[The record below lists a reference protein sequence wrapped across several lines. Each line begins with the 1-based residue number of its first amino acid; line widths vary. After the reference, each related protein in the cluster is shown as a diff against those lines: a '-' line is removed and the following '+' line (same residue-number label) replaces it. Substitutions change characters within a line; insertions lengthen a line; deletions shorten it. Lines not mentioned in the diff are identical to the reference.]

1 MPRPRDLAKVH
12 SMRPTRAI
20 PKTSR
25 LRCCSND
32 GVHGT
37 RLKPSPSVDHGK
49 AAGREVETLAIDTG
63 DNVAVSSRMI
73 GQAGIRGH
81 AGGCLIELPPPKR
94 VQQVAGED
102 DALPLMAGEVLAD
115 QVFGTRVHGLLNL
128 EAKAARTERPG
139 LPREQLTVE
148 PGGAGRFHLRGE
160 RQVGPNRNCGAVPAP
175 RVLESPQLDDRARR
189 AVAGGIQVRQADVVG
204 PSIRAVDDR
213 VGRAPELIIKTARDE
228 PPDDRPGRV
237 RLFEDIVA
245 ETAFDPQL
253 GEPSVDTLD
262 DIAAL
267 AEHPQGR
274 LGTFR
279 QIPSGRSERLGQP
292 EALKLAHAPD
302 QGRPDVPVQGVIGL
316 GPEID
321 DAIMA
326 RGLGR
331 KGTIEPGPTVSV
343 DLCAE
348 AAANLEVISWS
359 EFKGDKVTR
368 TGAQSLADVVP
379 RNDEVA
385 PVVRDT
391 TDNDV
396 NVGIIGIPMFSTD
409 PVELC
414 SKVPFRLSH
423 QVARKG
429 FQVGK
434 LRRVLR
440 GHDKAEMMAI
450 ALTPLGECFVIGAVL
465 LTVKYPPRSIVL
477 RDALAA

>member
-1 MPRPRDLAKVH
+1 M
-12 SMRPTRAI
+12 
-20 PKTSR
+20 
-25 LRCCSND
+25 
-32 GVHGT
+32 
-37 RLKPSPSVDHGK
+37 
-49 AAGREVETLAIDTG
+49 
-63 DNVAVSSRMI
+63 
-73 GQAGIRGH
+73 
-81 AGGCLIELPPPKR
+81 
-94 VQQVAGED
+94 
-102 DALPLMAGEVLAD
+102 
-115 QVFGTRVHGLLNL
+115 
-128 EAKAARTERPG
+128 
-139 LPREQLTVE
+139 
-148 PGGAGRFHLRGE
+148 
-160 RQVGPNRNCGAVPAP
+160 
-175 RVLESPQLDDRARR
+175 
-189 AVAGGIQVRQADVVG
+189 
-204 PSIRAVDDR
+204 
-213 VGRAPELIIKTARDE
+213 
-228 PPDDRPGRV
+228 
-237 RLFEDIVA
+237 
-245 ETAFDPQL
+245 
-253 GEPSVDTLD
+253 DTLD

-274 LGTFR
+274 LVRFR
-279 QIPSGRSERLGQP
+279 QIPSARSERLGQP

-302 QGRPDVPVQGVIGL
+302 EGRPDAPVQGVIDL

-326 RGLGR
+326 GGLGR

-348 AAANLEVISWS
+348 APANLEVISWS

-414 SKVPFRLSH
+414 SKVSFRLTH

-465 LTVKYPPRSIVL
+465 LAVKHPPRSVVP
-477 RDALAA
+477 RNALAA